1 MNTPPPPKLKPRGYL
16 MKKFFILL
24 LLLSLTVTADAQFL
38 KKFFQWSTIYTAGSI
53 GQPLQE
59 PSKEW
64 YVAQNGELKDIT
76 EIYPFD
82 YRFSIGIRK
91 LARFDY
97 ENRQNIF
104 YDGTETNVGGKSNV
118 GAVEGVEYVFSK
130 DWVRQWGDEYTNQ
143 SYFLRYLGKYWIGK
157 VQFLEVGVADLKYA
171 SAEVRGRLSIGKFLN
186 FSLGTMVR
194 THGPYGYNPI
204 SIYLADNYWWDLAY
218 EYGYTDQYYQITDV
232 STGNTTSD
240 WMWEDPEGEHIAS
253 TDEEFRR
260 YYYADIVND
269 FNNQKLS
276 EVGGLATISAVAGL
290 DIYYYSDKFWC
301 HAWGN
306 ILPFHKHILGDENFS
321 YGEFISRDPEGNGSN
336 QWIDYN
342 VGTIMGVKVG
352 KGFGVF
358 IEGEYLQ
365 YWDRIMYS
373 SKVGI
378 NYQFK

>member
-1 MNTPPPPKLKPRGYL
+1 M
-16 MKKFFILL
+16 
-24 LLLSLTVTADAQFL
+24 
-38 KKFFQWSTIYTAGSI
+38 
-53 GQPLQE
+53 E
-59 PSKEW
+59 P
-64 YVAQNGELKDIT
+64 
-76 EIYPFD
+76 
-82 YRFSIGIRK
+82 
-91 LARFDY
+91 
-97 ENRQNIF
+97 
-104 YDGTETNVGGKSNV
+104 ETNVGGKSNV

-276 EVGGLATISAVAGL
+276 EVGGVS
-290 DIYYYSDKFWC
+290 Y
-301 HAWGN
+301 
-306 ILPFHKHILGDENFS
+306 NFS
-321 YGEFISRDPEGNGSN
+321 CCRFRYILLF
-336 QWIDYN
+336 
-342 VGTIMGVKVG
+342 
-352 KGFGVF
+352 
-358 IEGEYLQ
+358 
-365 YWDRIMYS
+365 
-373 SKVGI
+373 
-378 NYQFK
+378 

>member
-1 MNTPPPPKLKPRGYL
+1 
-16 MKKFFILL
+16 MKKFLTLL
-24 LLLSLTVTADAQFL
+24 LLLSVTVTANAQFL

-53 GQPLQE
+53 SQPLQE

-64 YVAQNGELKDIT
+64 YVAQNGELRDIT
-76 EIYPFD
+76 EVYPFD

-97 ENRQNIF
+97 ENRENVF
-104 YDGTETNVGGKSNV
+104 YDGSETNVGNKSNV

-157 VQFLEVGVADLKYA
+157 IQFLEVGVADLKYA
-171 SAEVRGRLSIGKFLN
+171 GAEVRGRLSLGKIFN
-186 FSLGTMVR
+186 FSAGTMVR

-204 SIYLADNYWWDLAY
+204 SIYLSQNYWWDLAY
-218 EYGYTDQYYQITDV
+218 EYGYEDQYYTIIDYTNWPPDT
-232 STGNTTSD
+232 TGD
-240 WMWEDPEGEHIAS
+240 WEWKDPEGNDIAS
-253 TDEEFRR
+253 TDEEFRK
-260 YYYADIVND
+260 YYYSDIVND
-269 FNNQKLS
+269 FNSEKLN
-276 EVGGLATISAVAGL
+276 EVGALATLSLVAGV
-290 DIYYYSDKFWC
+290 DIYYYTDKFWC

-306 ILPFHKHILGDENFS
+306 ILPYHKHILGDENFS
-321 YGEFISRDPEGNGSN
+321 YGEFISRDPNGDGSN

-342 VGTIMGVKVG
+342 VGTIMGVKIG

-365 YWDRIMYS
+365 YWDRIVYS

>member
-1 MNTPPPPKLKPRGYL
+1 MNIPPPPKFKPRGYL

-53 GQPLQE
+53 SQPLQE
-59 PSKEW
+59 SSKEW
-64 YVAQNGELKDIT
+64 YVAQNGELKDVT

-97 ENRQNIF
+97 EKRQNIF
-104 YDGTETNVGGKSNV
+104 YDGTETNVGWKSNV
-118 GAVEGVEYVFSK
+118 GAVEGFEYVFSK

-157 VQFLEVGVADLKYA
+157 IQYLEVGVADLKYT
-171 SAEVRGRLSIGKFLN
+171 SAEMRGRLSIGKFLN
-186 FSLGTMVR
+186 LSLGTMVR

-232 STGNTTSD
+232 GTGNTTND
-240 WMWEDPEGEHIAS
+240 WMWKDPEGEHIAS

-269 FNNQKLS
+269 FNSIKLS

-301 HAWGN
+301 HTWGN

-321 YGEFISRDPEGNGSN
+321 YGEFISNDPNGDGSN

-365 YWDRIMYS
+365 YWDRTMYS